1 LDFLDILF
9 QTSGM
14 LSKSAQ
20 PMGPPR
26 GGKYISRKWNGERWV
41 YQYSAEPSSAHGVSQ
56 QPSYTDLSR
65 EHSMDVPESAPV
77 SENPEEQAK
86 SDYEHAMNTA
96 LTAGSKVPIV
106 HPMQGGPD
114 LEIHPTQNKKGET
127 EFDVFNPEHKTV
139 IFHAKSKGHFEAWY
153 AISSHSEAYPGLDG
167 KTRYTISPIVGTI
180 TKDGLVPPDKL
191 RWKVTD
197 VQNPDAPILKKQ
209 SRELAQR
216 YVQTQLSDELRLSG
230 GSIPETPTQIE
241 SVPPVELT
249 PNTPTVI
256 SAPEGQTQPITPV
269 ASTAN
274 ESNDES
280 EADKSS
286 NSETFHIVPGSFE
299 DRIRRNSIGTGGK
312 QWRSKEE
319 VSVVTDKTGRV
330 RTFKRTKVE
339 LNVSPEERKNLIED
353 VAKQYWPYIVKTA
366 KQIVAKNPIL
376 NKNPEKQQYWM
387 ARLIGTGSELPMQAG
402 YDPKLKE
409 AGYKIPQVIGLVDEN
424 SATHKAISRSID
436 RFDPY
441 KHKSFGG
448 LLAGISGEVFQHM
461 RRATYIP
468 NTEKNDENPR
478 GDLISEALGLA
489 TDITS
494 TAGEGFNRL
503 DDPNTIG
510 QASEGRAHLLNPEE
524 ALMSG
529 EETPTLAGSSQ
540 AQTPIDRWADAQ
552 LGALEDWSSR
562 SPGMSSGHAD
572 QYAEYINQIVNN
584 VPKEQQNDAIKQLRQ
599 IMHSQKHGEHFV
611 EPDFGKS
618 LEVAKLFYAEW
629 ELSKAALG
637 ILTRDKNVDPS
648 HTYSHKE
655 GDEDH
660 PKHYYRDQADNFV
673 RYTNAPT
680 GHADRHSAHG
690 EAKIHPSEP
699 SVDQNPEYFTPE
711 GKKLSR
717 APAAQ
722 DPSTIEWNQNYNKF
736 DPKNLWA
743 ARWRDQDSG
752 EHKYTYVHSDIKQ
765 IPKLAINQQNALF
778 DARMSTFRQYYSDL
792 FNSDLLKDKVTA
804 VCLALLDQGR
814 MRVTELSMLTPAEV
828 RVSESVVQLGLR
840 KIHVDERIRSI
851 LSELVKTKQKDE
863 PLFAVPQQDKDNN
876 PEDNG
881 LRRRIGP
888 HYLSRVVESQGISL
902 YSIQTYHATVTFV
915 RDVVRY
921 LSAGAAFETAID
933 RACRTIAHEWGYG
946 LATDIDPH
954 QTVEL
959 ILQSLVDP
967 IVVELL
973 QQSYSK
979 KKPPQEIESV
989 PNTYTIPHVSMDL
1002 TDRTY
1007 EEKEFSGWLHSHPIH
1022 EHAEVDETTYKSL
1035 NNEVTSG

>member
-1 LDFLDILF
+1 MDFLDILF
-9 QTSGM
+9 PQSGI
-14 LSKSAQ
+14 LQKSAQ

-41 YQYSAEPSSAHGVSQ
+41 YQYTQMPSAAHGSGQ
-56 QPSYTDLSR
+56 QPAYTDLSR
-65 EHSMDVPESAPV
+65 EHSMDVPETAPTT
-77 SENPEEQAK
+77 ENPEEQAK
-86 SDYEHAMNTA
+86 SDYEHGMNTA
-96 LTAGSKVPIV
+96 LTAGSKIPIT

-114 LEIHPTQNKKGET
+114 LEIHPVKNKKGET
-127 EFDVFNPEHKTV
+127 EFDVFNPDNKTV
-139 IFHAKSKGHFEAWY
+139 LFHAKSKGHFEAWY

-167 KTRYTISPIVGTI
+167 KARYTISPIVGTI

-197 VQNPDAPILKKQ
+197 LQNPDAPILKKQ

-230 GSIPETPTQIE
+230 GTPPETPTQIE
-241 SVPPVELT
+241 SAGSVELT
-249 PNTPTVI
+249 PDTPTVI
-256 SAPEGQTQPITPV
+256 NTPEGQSQPIEPVQSTPTE
-269 ASTAN
+269 STN
-274 ESNDES
+274 ES
-280 EADKSS
+280 EADKSAA
-286 NSETFHIVPGSFE
+286 SEAFHITPGSFE
-299 DRIRRNSIGTGGK
+299 DRIRRNAIGTGGK
-312 QWRSKEE
+312 QWRPKEE

-330 RTFKRTKVE
+330 RTFKRTRVE
-339 LNVSPEERKNLIED
+339 LNVSPEERRNIVDD
-353 VAKQYWPYIVKTA
+353 VAKQYWPYIVKMA
-366 KQIVAKNPIL
+366 KQAVSKSPIL
-376 NKNPEKQQYWM
+376 GKNPEQQQYWM
-387 ARLIGTGSELPMQAG
+387 SRLIGTGPTLPPQVG
-402 YDPKLKE
+402 YDPKLE
-409 AGYKIPQVIGLVDEN
+409 SEGYKIPQVIGLSDEN
-424 SATHKAISRSID
+424 SPAYKAISRAID

-448 LLAGISGEVFQHM
+448 LIAGAGGELFQYM

-468 NTEKNDENPR
+468 NTEKNDENPQ
-478 GDLISEALGLA
+478 GELISEALG
-489 TDITS
+489 TPVDVMSRT
-494 TAGEGFNRL
+494 GEGYNRL
-503 DDPNTIG
+503 DDPNLIS

-540 AQTPIDRWADAQ
+540 AQTPIERWADAQ
-552 LGALEDWSSR
+552 IGSLEDWSSR
-562 SPGMSSGHAD
+562 SPGLASGHAD
-572 QYAEYINQIVNN
+572 QYAGYINQIVNS
-584 VPKEQQNDAIKQLRQ
+584 VPKEQQNAAIQQLKQ

-618 LEVAKLFYAEW
+618 LELAQLAYAEW

-648 HTYSHKE
+648 HTYSHME

-660 PKHYYRDQADNFV
+660 PKHYYKDQANNFI

-690 EAKIHPSEP
+690 EAKVHPSEP
-699 SVDQNPEYFTPE
+699 SIDQNPEYFTPE

-743 ARWRDQDSG
+743 ARWRDPDSG
-752 EHKYTYVHSDIKQ
+752 EHKHTYVHSDIKQ

-778 DARMSTFRQYYSDL
+778 DARITSFRQYYIDL
-792 FNSDLLKDKVTA
+792 FNSYLIKDKVTA

-814 MRVTELSMLTPAEV
+814 MRVTELASLTPAEV
-828 RVSESVVQLGLR
+828 RVSDSVVQLGTR

-851 LSELVKTKQKDE
+851 LSELVSTKQKDE
-863 PLFAVPQQDKDNN
+863 PLFAIPKQDKDGK
-876 PEDNG
+876 PDDNG

-902 YSIQTYHATVTFV
+902 YSIQTYHATMTFA
-915 RDVVRY
+915 RDVIRY

-946 LATDIDPH
+946 LAADVDPH

-959 ILQSLVDP
+959 ILASLVDP

-989 PNTYTIPHVSMDL
+989 PNTYIIPHVSMDL

-1007 EEKEFSGWLHSHPIH
+1007 EEKEFSGWLHFHPIH

-1035 NNEVTSG
+1035 NNEVTQ